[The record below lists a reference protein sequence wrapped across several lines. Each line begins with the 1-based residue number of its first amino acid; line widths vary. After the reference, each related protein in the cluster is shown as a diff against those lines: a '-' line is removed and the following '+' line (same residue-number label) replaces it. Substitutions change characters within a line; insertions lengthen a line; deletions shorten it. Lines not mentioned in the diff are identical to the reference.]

1 MANQMGRFYRTST
14 FGESHGY
21 AVGALMDGVPGNVE
35 INLKRIQNWLE
46 RRRPGQS
53 PLTSPRQEKDRLIA
67 LSGLQNGRTLGSP
80 LCFAIFNEDHKPS
93 DYAHLQAVYRPSHAD
108 WSWEKK
114 FGIKPQSGGGRS
126 SARETI
132 GRVISGAV
140 AEQIL
145 ESFGLSISVV
155 AWVDTIQNVKA
166 DVTGNPTRSE
176 VDQTPVRCP
185 DPKAAEAF
193 EALITEVKQRGDSV
207 GGTIKCQ
214 ISGVPPGLGEP
225 VFAKLEAEL
234 AKAMLSLP
242 ASKSFEIGEGL
253 GATLM
258 LGSEHNDSFVLKD
271 GQISPET
278 NRHGGVQGGIS
289 TGLAISF
296 RVGFKPVATLGKE
309 VETLDQ
315 QGQRVTIKAGGR
327 HDPCVLPRAVPI
339 VEAMAY
345 LVLLDFYLAQ
355 KAREIV

>member
-1 MANQMGRFYRTST
+1 MANQLGIFYRTST

-21 AVGALMDGVPGNVE
+21 AVGALIDGVPGNLE
-35 INLKRIQNWLE
+35 IDLKRIQTWLE

-53 PLTSPRQEKDRLIA
+53 ALTSPRQEKDLLVA

-80 LCFAIFNEDHKPS
+80 LCFAIFNQDQKPE
-93 DYAHLQAVYRPSHAD
+93 DYAHLEKVYRPSHAD

-140 AEQIL
+140 AEQVL
-145 ESFGLSISVV
+145 EAFGLSLSVV
-155 AWVDTIQNVKA
+155 AWVDTIKDLRANVKN
-166 DVTGNPTRSE
+166 TPTRGE
-176 VDQTPVRCP
+176 VDQSVVRCP
-185 DPKAAEAF
+185 DPIAARAF
-193 EALITEVKQRGDSV
+193 ETLISDVKKAGDSV
-207 GGTIKCQ
+207 GGTIQCLV
-214 ISGVPPGLGEP
+214 SGIPAGLGEP

-253 GATLM
+253 GATFM
-258 LGSEHNDSFVLKD
+258 LGSEHNDGFTLKE
-271 GQISPET
+271 GAVTPET

-289 TGLAISF
+289 TGHPLSF

-309 VETLDQ
+309 VDTLNQ
-315 QGQRVTIKAGGR
+315 EGQPVKIEAGGR

-345 LVLLDFYLAQ
+345 IVVLDLFLAQ
-355 KAREIV
+355 KTREIP